1 MLFSLTSVLHAVKS
15 LPSRYPDIS
24 FSSVAACVL
33 ALLCNWQFWRS
44 ATNAMPATSM
54 SSTAFFPALFLLIF
68 WVHASLL
75 LLMPGRVAMRS
86 VAVALI
92 AIAATCAYFVDSFG
106 IVIDRDM
113 VRNVVQTDA
122 TEALGLFN
130 VRLAGYVLLLG
141 VFPAWFLWRM
151 PLTQVSPR
159 CHITQRFVFIVGGAI
174 LITAAMLPNTGRFAA
189 LVREHKP
196 LRYLINPGN
205 LMYASWRYLRHEAVS
220 QSAQLVDVD
229 GAVSRLSDIAG
240 GKPLLVLLVVGETAR
255 AADFQLLGHSRATN
269 PRLGAVE
276 NLYRFNQVTSC
287 GTATAISL
295 PCMFSGLERDGFD
308 VTRAASR
315 TNLLD
320 ALVKAGVDVEWRDNN
335 SGCKGICARVPTI
348 NMNPAMAPKLCSE
361 DYCYDEILLEGL
373 TASVAS
379 RSGDQFVVLHQ
390 IGSHGPAYWR
400 RYPAAFEQ
408 FKPTCRT
415 SNLGA
420 CSLEEIH
427 NTYDN
432 TILYTDYVLS
442 RAIGFLQDLSG
453 QYDTALLYVSDH
465 GESLGE
471 KGVFLH
477 GAPYLLAPDNQTRV
491 PMILWMS
498 DGFHR
503 RNAIEPS
510 CIRTLQDRPLSHDN
524 VYHTVLGT
532 MGVKNALYNPAR
544 DIIATCRQSKIGS

>member
-1 MLFSLTSVLHAVKS
+1 MLSFLTSMPRAAKS
-15 LPSRYPDIS
+15 LPSRYPDIF

-33 ALLCNWQFWRS
+33 VLLCNWQFWRA
-44 ATNAMPATSM
+44 ATTAMPATGM
-54 SSTAFFPALFLLIF
+54 SGTVFFLALFLLIF
-68 WVHASLL
+68 WVHAALL

-86 VAVALI
+86 MAVALI

-151 PLTQVSPR
+151 PLTRISPR
-159 CHITQRFVFIVGGAI
+159 RHIMQRFVFIIGGAV
-174 LITAAMLPNTGRFAA
+174 LLTAVMLPNTGRFAA

-205 LMYASWRYLRHEAVS
+205 LTYATWRYLRHDAAS
-220 QSAQLVDVD
+220 QPAQLVDVD
-229 GAVSRLSDIAG
+229 GDVSRLPQVAG

-255 AADFQLLGHSRATN
+255 AADFQLLGHSRPTN
-269 PRLGAVE
+269 PRLSAMQD
-276 NLYRFNQVTSC
+276 LYRFNQVTSC
-287 GTATAISL
+287 GTATAVSL
-295 PCMFSGLERDGFD
+295 PCMFSGVKRDNFD
-308 VTRAASR
+308 VARAASR

-320 ALVKAGVDVEWRDNN
+320 ALVKAGVAVEWRDNN

-348 NMNPAMAPKLCSE
+348 NMQPAMAPRLCTE

-373 TASVAS
+373 AASVAT
-379 RSGDQFVVLHQ
+379 RKADQLVVLHQ

-427 NTYDN
+427 NAYDN

-442 RAIGFLQDLSG
+442 RAIGLLQELSS

-471 KGVFLH
+471 NGVFLH
-477 GAPYLLAPDNQTRV
+477 GAPYLLAPNNQTRV
-491 PMILWMS
+491 PMLLWMS
-498 DGFHR
+498 EGYYR

-510 CIRTLQDRPLSHDN
+510 CLRALQNRPLSHDN
-524 VYHTVLGT
+524 VYHTVLGA
-532 MGVKNALYNPAR
+532 MGGKNALYNSAL
-544 DIIATCRQSKIGS
+544 DLVSTCRKM

>member
-1 MLFSLTSVLHAVKS
+1 MLFALTGALRAVKN
-15 LPSRYPDIS
+15 LPSRYPDIL
-24 FSSVAACVL
+24 FASVAACVL
-33 ALLCNWQFWRS
+33 VVLSNWQFWRA

-54 SSTAFFPALFLLIF
+54 GGTAFFLALFLLIF
-68 WVHASLL
+68 WVHAALL
-75 LLMPGRVAMRS
+75 LLLPGRVAMRS

-92 AIAATCAYFVDSFG
+92 VIAATCAYFVDSFG

-141 VFPAWFLWRM
+141 VLPAWLLWRM
-151 PLTQVSPR
+151 PLSQASLR
-159 CHITQRFVFIVGGAI
+159 RHSMQRIVFIVGGAI
-174 LITAAMLPNTGRFAA
+174 LITAAMLPHTGRFAT

-205 LMYASWRYLRHEAVS
+205 LMYASWRYLRHDTVS
-220 QSAQLVDVD
+220 QPAQLVDVD
-229 GAVSRLSDIAG
+229 GAVSRLPQVAG
-240 GKPLLVLLVVGETAR
+240 DKPLLVLLVVGETAR
-255 AADFQLLGHSRATN
+255 AADFQLMGHSRPTN
-269 PRLGAVE
+269 PRLIAMQD
-276 NLYRFNQVTSC
+276 LYRFNQVTSC

-295 PCMFSGLERDGFD
+295 PCMFSGLEREGFD

-320 ALVKAGVDVEWRDNN
+320 ALVKAGVAVEWRDNN

-348 NMNPAMAPKLCSE
+348 NMKPAMAPRLCTE

-373 TASVAS
+373 AASVAT
-379 RSGDQFVVLHQ
+379 RSGDQFMVLHQ

-400 RYPAAFEQ
+400 RYPASFEQ

-420 CSLEEIH
+420 CSLDEIH

-442 RAIGFLQDLSG
+442 RTIGLLRDLSS

-471 KGVFLH
+471 KGMFLH

-491 PMILWMS
+491 PMLLWMS
-498 DGFHR
+498 DGYYR

-510 CIRTLQDRPLSHDN
+510 CIRALQDRPLSHDN
-524 VYHTVLGT
+524 VYHTVLGS
-532 MGVKNALYNPAR
+532 MGVKNALYNSGL
-544 DIIATCRQSKIGS
+544 DLISTCRKV